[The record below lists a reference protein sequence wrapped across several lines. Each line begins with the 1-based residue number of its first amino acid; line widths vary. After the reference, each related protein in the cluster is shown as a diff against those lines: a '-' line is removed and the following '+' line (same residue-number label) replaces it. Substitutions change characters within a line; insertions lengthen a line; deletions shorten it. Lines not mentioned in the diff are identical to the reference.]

1 MLYGLVPLGGRQSLN
16 QTYGWGTE
24 SGDAFGSG
32 TVWPC
37 CVQMPT
43 RARALARA
51 LSRCRKAGAS
61 PAARLT
67 CPAHA
72 SAHCSVPRDMT
83 RVWAT
88 TWATKSCILTMSS
101 APAARAFT
109 SCKKKCT
116 PTKL

>member
-32 TVWPC
+32 TVRPC

-51 LSRCRKAGAS
+51 LSH
-61 PAARLT
+61 T
-67 CPAHA
+67 
-72 SAHCSVPRDMT
+72 
-83 RVWAT
+83 
-88 TWATKSCILTMSS
+88 
-101 APAARAFT
+101 APF
-109 SCKKKCT
+109 
-116 PTKL
+116 PGI